1 MVQISKVSMDL
12 VNGTVKPNTKKALT
26 RITLPT
32 VSGLAVLAGS
42 SMQGNDIPPANA
54 GQAEPGSSVTDSISD
69 QLKHTLHQAQN
80 AGEEIVDGVKEGA
93 KSLLGHFADFLD
105 DIF

>member
-1 MVQISKVSMDL
+1 MSQINKINIGI
-12 VNGTVKPNTKKALT
+12 VNSAIKPNSKKILT
-26 RITLPT
+26 RTALPT
-32 VSGLAVLAGS
+32 VSSLAILAGS
-42 SMQGNDIPPANA
+42 SMQGNETPPANA
-54 GQAEPGSSVTDSISD
+54 RPAEPGSSVTDPISD

-93 KSLLGHFADFLD
+93 KSLWGHFIDLLD